1 MTDTTEP
8 VFSYEPDYAVPPG
21 ETLAEVLE
29 VRQMSQAELARRT
42 GLSAKHINLI
52 LKGTA
57 PITPDTALK
66 LERVLNIPARIW
78 NALEV
83 NYQGHLSRLSEEQEL
98 KEHIG
103 WASPELIKELV
114 SRGCIRRVSDHI
126 QQLKEVLRFFGVASV
141 TAWSTIWN
149 ESTSLNSYRLA
160 KQQGDPVAL
169 GAWMRIGEL
178 RAAEI
183 ETGPFDRD
191 GFSKMLLSVRELT
204 RVTDPEDWFPQ
215 LQEMC
220 RSVGVVVII
229 EKELPKAR
237 VNGVARW
244 LSPYKAMIQLS
255 ARYLRDD
262 VLWFTFFHEAGH
274 LLLHGKKSG
283 PRDVPATIIDTKDST
298 GRAEEEAN
306 KFAAELLIPP
316 SYEERLRRI
325 SSLDEVQ
332 RVAGELQIS
341 PGIIVGRLHH
351 ENLKEPRWGAGLIVR
366 YRLVTASQESTPAR
380 GHHSFLVLCN

>member
-1 MTDTTEP
+1 M
-8 VFSYEPDYAVPPG
+8 FGYEPDYAVPPG

-29 VRQMSQAELARRT
+29 DRRMSQAELARRT

-78 NALEV
+78 NALEA
-83 NYQGHLSRLSEEQEL
+83 NYQGHLSRLNEARELEQ
-98 KEHIG
+98 HVG
-103 WASPELIKELV
+103 WASPELIRELV
-114 SRGCIRRVSDHI
+114 SRGCIRRISDRI
-126 QQLKEVLRFFGVASV
+126 QQVREVLRFFGVASV
-141 TAWSTIWN
+141 SAWNTIWN
-149 ESTSLNSYRLA
+149 EPASLNSYRLA

-191 GFSKMLLSVRELT
+191 AFREMLLSARALT
-204 RVTDPEDWFPQ
+204 RAGDPEDWLPR
-215 LQEMC
+215 LQDMC
-220 RSVGVVVII
+220 QRVGVVVII
-229 EKELPKAR
+229 ERELPKAR

-244 LSPYKAMIQLS
+244 LSPNKALIQLS

-298 GRAEEEAN
+298 GRVEEEAN

-316 SYEERLRRI
+316 AHEKRLQHI
-325 SSLDEVQ
+325 SSLDEV
-332 RVAGELQIS
+332 RRLADELQIS
-341 PGIIVGRLHH
+341 PGIIVGRLHY
-351 ENLKEPRWGAGLIVR
+351 EKLKKPSWGAGLIVR
-366 YRLVTASQESTPAR
+366 YRW
-380 GHHSFLVLCN
+380 